1 MTKNWLRV
9 ISILEIV
16 GGVFGIIILVWWFLF
31 VPFNI
36 YSLLIAPIPI
46 AIYVLSILAG
56 YWLWKGHR
64 FGRTASIII
73 QAIQLPK
80 IFSPFIIFLFSFGFD
95 VWIQFLFLP
104 NGLTNLGFEFRILSF
119 NQLFFNV
126 EQAPTG
132 VGVSITALI
141 ILIML
146 IKYKAAE
153 LVEEIGAPPQPPTFE
168 QN

>member
-1 MTKNWLRV
+1 MTKNWIRI

-16 GGVFGIIILVWWFLF
+16 GGLFGFIILIWWFLF
-31 VPFNI
+31 VPFNT
-36 YSLLIAPIPI
+36 YSLLIVPIPI
-46 AIYVLSILAG
+46 AIYVLCILAG
-56 YWLWKGHR
+56 CWLWKGHR

-80 IFSPFIIFLFSFGFD
+80 IFSPFIVFMFSFGFD
-95 VWIQFLFLP
+95 VWIEFLFLP
-104 NGLTNLGFEFRILSF
+104 NGLTNLGFQIRFLSF

-132 VGVSITALI
+132 LGISITALI
-141 ILIML
+141 FLIML
-146 IKYKAAE
+146 FNYKPAE
-153 LVEEIGAPPQPPTFE
+153 FVEETGAPPQPPTFE